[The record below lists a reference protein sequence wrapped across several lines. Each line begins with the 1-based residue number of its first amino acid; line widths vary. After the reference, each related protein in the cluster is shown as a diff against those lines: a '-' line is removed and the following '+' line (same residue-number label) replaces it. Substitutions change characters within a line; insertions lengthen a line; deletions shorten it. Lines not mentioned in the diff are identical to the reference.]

1 MCRAMVKMKIKTTT
15 QSLNGLLVYFKNTL
29 NGGIMLPA
37 VVGVLSFNQT
47 KVHLV
52 KSKFP
57 PLGNKSPSDH
67 KNMKKKKFLLLK
79 QPENTRDLILFTT
92 QDTLNFVLNC
102 IFKKLHI

>member
-1 MCRAMVKMKIKTTT
+1 MCRAMVKMKKKTTT

-57 PLGNKSPSDH
+57 PLGKKSPSDH
-67 KNMKKKKFLLLK
+67 KNMKKKKNSFCLNS
-79 QPENTRDLILFTT
+79 QRTPEISSCLPPR
-92 QDTLNFVLNC
+92 TL
-102 IFKKLHI
+102 